1 MAKWGRDEL
10 ALERR
15 AYRFAEMQAAA
26 QVLSTT
32 QALSITKESS
42 SMNVSAKPPRF
53 PQLTMEQLN
62 AEQRPLAEKIMTFSS
77 VGIGGPY
84 NIMLRSPVFLQ
95 RMLDLLDYLRWNT
108 SLPLYLNEFAILI
121 VGRRWRSQVE
131 WYAHVPIARKAGLSE
146 KIIASLKQ
154 KKRPEGMKD
163 DEAIVYDF
171 CTELAANHAVSD
183 DTFAPRQAHPRRA
196 AGGRSG
202 GGQWHLCHGRDAAVG
217 RRGDACPR
225 VRNCRSS
232 RATCRRVFTSPR
244 KRGRGSGEAAGV
256 VWLLPGIG

>member
-1 MAKWGRDEL
+1 
-10 ALERR
+10 
-15 AYRFAEMQAAA
+15 
-26 QVLSTT
+26 
-32 QALSITKESS
+32 
-42 SMNVSAKPPRF
+42 MNVSAKPPRF

-163 DEAIVYDF
+163 DESIVYDF

-183 DTFAPRQAHPRRA
+183 DTFARA
-196 AGGRSG
+196 KRILGEQQVVDLVAVSG
-202 GGQWHLCHGRDAAVG
+202 TYVTVAMLLSVAEAMPPEGKELPFKP
-217 RRGDACPR
+217 GD
-225 VRNCRSS
+225 
-232 RATCRRVFTSPR
+232 
-244 KRGRGSGEAAGV
+244 
-256 VWLLPGIG
+256 L

>member
-1 MAKWGRDEL
+1 
-10 ALERR
+10 
-15 AYRFAEMQAAA
+15 
-26 QVLSTT
+26 
-32 QALSITKESS
+32 
-42 SMNVSAKPPRF
+42 MNVSAKPPRF

-183 DTFAPRQAHPRRA
+183 DTFARA
-196 AGGRSG
+196 KRILGEQQVVDLVAVSG
-202 GGQWHLCHGRDAAVG
+202 TYVTVAMLLSVA
-217 RRGDACPR
+217 
-225 VRNCRSS
+225 
-232 RATCRRVFTSPR
+232 
-244 KRGRGSGEAAGV
+244 EAMPPEGKE
-256 VWLLPGIG
+256 LPFKPADL

>member
-1 MAKWGRDEL
+1 
-10 ALERR
+10 
-15 AYRFAEMQAAA
+15 
-26 QVLSTT
+26 
-32 QALSITKESS
+32 
-42 SMNVSAKPPRF
+42 MNVSAKPPRF

-62 AEQRPLAEKIMTFSS
+62 AEQRPLAEKIMKFSS

-183 DTFAPRQAHPRRA
+183 DTFARA
-196 AGGRSG
+196 KRILGEQQVVDLVAVSG
-202 GGQWHLCHGRDAAVG
+202 TYVTVAMLLSVAEAMPPEGKELPFKP
-217 RRGDACPR
+217 GD
-225 VRNCRSS
+225 
-232 RATCRRVFTSPR
+232 
-244 KRGRGSGEAAGV
+244 
-256 VWLLPGIG
+256 L